1 MMKRTLSREKLWY
14 VLIMFNYLIRNY
26 VLMKNNEN
34 FYYIFRIR
42 VSLLLVIYALAHELT
57 GNNTDL
63 IILDIVNKH
72 IFNISS

>member
-1 MMKRTLSREKLWY
+1 
-14 VLIMFNYLIRNY
+14 MFNYLIRNY
-26 VLMKNNEN
+26 VLMKNNET

-42 VSLLLVIYALAHELT
+42 VSLLLVIYALDHELT